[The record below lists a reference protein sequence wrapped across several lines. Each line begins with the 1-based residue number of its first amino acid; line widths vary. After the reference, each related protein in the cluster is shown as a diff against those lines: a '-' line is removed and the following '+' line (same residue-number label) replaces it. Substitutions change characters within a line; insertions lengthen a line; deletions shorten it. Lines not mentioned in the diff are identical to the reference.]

1 MFLEKANDILK
12 SSKIGFIFKIQGF
25 IYLYLNHENKEYKYY
40 IPCIKKSFEKLN
52 ELTNNKFG
60 AIETIGKDDDYHI
73 WAIEEAE
80 KSLHSLY
87 QEVTVMLLAIKLKKA
102 KG

>member
-12 SSKIGFIFKIQGF
+12 SSKIGFVFKIHGF

-52 ELTNNKFG
+52 ELTNNKCG
-60 AIETIGKDDDYHI
+60 AIETIDKDDDYHI

-87 QEVTVMLLAIKLKKA
+87 QEATIMLLAIKLKKA